1 MTTGSETRETAG
13 NTGPG
18 IDEVRD
24 LLRRVVDPEV
34 GVNIVDLGLLYR
46 IEFAGDRLLI
56 EMTMTSPACPMGEM
70 IIDDAYTVLAEG
82 LPATCTPEIN
92 LVWEP
97 PWDPSMMSKRS
108 KLNLGWSE
116 E

>member
-70 IIDDAYTVLAEG
+70 ILDDVRAALADG
-82 LPATCTPEIN
+82 LPPGWQAEVA

-97 PWDPSMMSKRS
+97 PWSPALMSERTRE
-108 KLNLGWSE
+108 NFGW
-116 E
+116 